1 MCKTTGKVR
10 ILLVGPSPLLEAEAK
25 DVEHPAIA
33 FATADPS
40 RIAAS
45 REAARDYDV
54 VVVNLDHIG
63 GLDLL
68 ADLCARPG
76 AGPVIGLGALGVP
89 GRNCV
94 ARLSPSRARSTPSN
108 LRSMRS
114 RFSAFPAWTR
124 SPATSNAASPGKA
137 CGRQTL
143 LQFSCPPAYFHGDE
157 ALASC

>member
-89 GRNCV
+89 GRSLEHLLLL
-94 ARLSPSRARSTPSN
+94 AE
-108 LRSMRS
+108 LRG
-114 RFSAFPAWTR
+114 A
-124 SPATSNAASPGKA
+124 
-137 CGRQTL
+137 
-143 LQFSCPPAYFHGDE
+143 
-157 ALASC
+157 ALALPGPIDAIELAVNALEVLRVPGMDKVASDLERRIAW

>member
-1 MCKTTGKVR
+1 MCKTTGMVR

-76 AGPVIGLGALGVP
+76 AGPVLGLGALGVP
-89 GRNCV
+89 GRSLEHLLLL
-94 ARLSPSRARSTPSN
+94 AE
-108 LRSMRS
+108 LRG
-114 RFSAFPAWTR
+114 A
-124 SPATSNAASPGKA
+124 
-137 CGRQTL
+137 
-143 LQFSCPPAYFHGDE
+143 
-157 ALASC
+157 ALAIPGPIDAIELAVNALEVLRVPGMDKVAGDLERRIAW

>member
-89 GRNCV
+89 GRSLEHLLLL
-94 ARLSPSRARSTPSN
+94 AE
-108 LRSMRS
+108 LRG
-114 RFSAFPAWTR
+114 A
-124 SPATSNAASPGKA
+124 
-137 CGRQTL
+137 
-143 LQFSCPPAYFHGDE
+143 
-157 ALASC
+157 ALAIPGPIDAIELVVNALEGLRVPGMDMVASDLERRIAW

>member
-33 FATADPS
+33 FAMADLS

-89 GRNCV
+89 GRSLEHLLLL
-94 ARLSPSRARSTPSN
+94 AE
-108 LRSMRS
+108 LRG
-114 RFSAFPAWTR
+114 A
-124 SPATSNAASPGKA
+124 
-137 CGRQTL
+137 
-143 LQFSCPPAYFHGDE
+143 
-157 ALASC
+157 ALAIPGPIDAIELAVNALEVLRVPGMDKVASDLERRIAW